1 MKTRLM
7 IIALALAAAC
17 TSNAR
22 AQIDDNVIDEGPS
35 WTAGGHYTAELN
47 LSANTLTLLPLAGDD
62 QVFEGAAL
70 TSPQDLRAGVYM
82 LQANA
87 NQWQLISTHPE
98 GVLESETEQRAL
110 VAGATTQ
117 LDALGLSVAALDALS
132 QANVGAIYI
141 H

>member
-1 MKTRLM
+1 MKTRLI

-22 AQIDDNVIDEGPS
+22 AQIDDSVIDEGPS

-47 LSANTLTLLPLAGDD
+47 LSANTLTLMPLAGDD

-82 LQANA
+82 VQSND
-87 NQWQLISTHPE
+87 NQFQLISTHPE
-98 GVLESETEQRAL
+98 GGLESDTEQRAL

-117 LDALGLSVAALDALS
+117 LNALGLSVAALDALS

>member
-7 IIALALAAAC
+7 MIALVLAAC

-22 AQIDDNVIDEGPS
+22 AQIDDSVIDEGPS

-47 LSANTLTLLPLAGDD
+47 LSANTLTLMPLAGDD

-70 TSPQDLRAGVYM
+70 TSPEDLRAGVYM
-82 LQANA
+82 VQSDN
-87 NQWQLISTHPE
+87 NQWRLISTHPE
-98 GVLESETEQRAL
+98 GVADSATEQRAL
-110 VAGATTQ
+110 VAGATTE

-141 H
+141 Y